1 MRYNSKLVWIGIAL
15 LLALTAV
22 NTYTLHQALQRVAND
37 NSKVQHT
44 QQLLLETERL
54 KSLLVDAETGQRG
67 FLYTHNPQ
75 YLAPYQEASET
86 IDTQA
91 DRVQA
96 LVAGDSQQLDRLQ
109 QVRQLSHKKLEELG
123 RTIELDK
130 SGSAAEA
137 RTLVLSNVGK
147 SLMDEIRQRLDAIA
161 QTESE
166 RQGARV
172 QRTLESTVFASRS
185 LTATTVVSTLA
196 VLLFGWLLSREM
208 KKSRTATLEVAEQRE
223 WLNTTLH
230 SIGDAVIA
238 TDEGGRVVFLN
249 EFGATLTGYKSEE
262 AKGLLLREVFPIF
275 HETTRLPVEDPVERV
290 IRMGT
295 VVGLANHT
303 ILRRRDGTEI
313 AIDDSAA
320 PIRNLKGELIG
331 VVLVFRDVTRQR
343 KVDSALRSAEKL
355 ATAGRFAATV
365 AHEIN
370 NPLEAVVNSLYLLN
384 QEPGLSQEGR
394 RYLQMAEE
402 ELSRVAAVARQ
413 TLAFYKDSSSPTL
426 VKIPVLLEEILSV
439 YRRRLETRGVRVV
452 RDYDDNAACVCSAGE
467 MRQVFSNLILNSLD
481 ALRPEGTLTLRAKNT
496 NGDGG
501 PGICVEVEDTGEGIA
516 PENLDK
522 IFEPFFTTKKDVGTG
537 LGLWSAKNLV
547 EKSGGTL
554 DARSDTGITRFI
566 VRLPANTQATI
577 NRQAS

>member
-1 MRYNSKLVWIGIAL
+1 M
-15 LLALTAV
+15 
-22 NTYTLHQALQRVAND
+22 
-37 NSKVQHT
+37 
-44 QQLLLETERL
+44 
-54 KSLLVDAETGQRG
+54 
-67 FLYTHNPQ
+67 
-75 YLAPYQEASET
+75 
-86 IDTQA
+86 
-91 DRVQA
+91 
-96 LVAGDSQQLDRLQ
+96 
-109 QVRQLSHKKLEELG
+109 
-123 RTIELDK
+123 
-130 SGSAAEA
+130 
-137 RTLVLSNVGK
+137 
-147 SLMDEIRQRLDAIA
+147 
-161 QTESE
+161 
-166 RQGARV
+166 
-172 QRTLESTVFASRS
+172 
-185 LTATTVVSTLA
+185 
-196 VLLFGWLLSREM
+196 FG
-208 KKSRTATLEVAEQRE
+208 
-223 WLNTTLH
+223 H

-331 VVLVFRDVTRQR
+331 VVLVFRDVIRQR